1 MGQKVNSIG
10 FRLRHGRKWD
20 SKWFS
25 EKRYSSLLYKDFMT
39 TDYLTQMFE
48 KKKMFTSRCIIK
60 RSLDT
65 TYIFLH
71 IYASEG
77 YSQAKDTEVENLKRN
92 LRTINNGE
100 VILNIVNTYS
110 TSKKLRQCVN
120 KVSTQLPMFQ
130 KQVYFIEALDLIGTA
145 TAVQSA
151 PLLSRYLA
159 QQLEVNFRHSQCI
172 DFIKKAIPKFMAVR
186 PNLLGIRV
194 QWKGRL
200 SGADRSKKEVF
211 QQGQIPL
218 HTMNA
223 KIDYSYRPAFTIY
236 GTCGI
241 KVWLCLK

>member
-1 MGQKVNSIG
+1 MV
-10 FRLRHGRKWD
+10 
-20 SKWFS
+20 
-25 EKRYSSLLYKDFMT
+25 
-39 TDYLTQMFE
+39 TD
-48 KKKMFTSRCIIK
+48 I
-60 RSLDT
+60 
-65 TYIFLH
+65 
-71 IYASEG
+71 
-77 YSQAKDTEVENLKRN
+77 ENLKRN